1 MTHTIAHAM
10 THTESHIE
18 LSVKQ
23 IIEAYGFARSTFEDW
38 RDAVYSGVGD
48 PPYSQDE
55 LKIILEYAEKRSAK
69 AFGASKNK
77 NTRKI
82 SRILRSL

>member
-10 THTESHIE
+10 THTESHVE

-77 NTRKI
+77 NYRKI
-82 SRILRSL
+82 SRVLKTL

>member
-1 MTHTIAHAM
+1 M
-10 THTESHIE
+10 THTESHVE

-77 NTRKI
+77 NYRKI
-82 SRILRSL
+82 SRVLKTL